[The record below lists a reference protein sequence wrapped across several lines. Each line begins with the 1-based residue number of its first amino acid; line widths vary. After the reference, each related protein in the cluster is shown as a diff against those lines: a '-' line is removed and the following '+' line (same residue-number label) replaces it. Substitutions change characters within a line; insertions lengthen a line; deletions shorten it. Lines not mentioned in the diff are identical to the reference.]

1 MFYSLPFHIQLTL
14 LIILV
19 SLLLCFGLAAA
30 GALYRKKCTLLP
42 PVPLFP
48 GSDFP
53 GFFVQFYTAF
63 FVITFSLASAYGC
76 TQNPEASASDE
87 ENLINMIISAAMQV
101 ALYLPLLVVYFAQP
115 SRALPSISAA
125 RRIKWIF
132 LGLVALTLPAQIVEF
147 AGLNQWVIDVTGCPA
162 QQDVVTSLAD
172 GNIPTQILMV
182 IMAVVIA
189 PITEECC
196 FRGCVYNILK
206 QYTSPMAATLSSAL
220 LFSAVHASLA
230 QLLPLF
236 LFGVVQC
243 YAYEKARS
251 LWLPIVLHMLFNA
264 LSCTVILLYT

>member
-1 MFYSLPFHIQLTL
+1 MPHSLPFHIQLTL
-14 LIILV
+14 LIILG
-19 SLLLCFGLAAA
+19 SLLLCFGVAAA
-30 GALYRKKCTLLP
+30 GAMYRKKCTLLP

-63 FVITFSLASAYGC
+63 FLITFSLASAYGC

-87 ENLINMIISAAMQV
+87 ESIINMIISAAMQV
-101 ALYLPLLVVYFAQP
+101 ALYCPLLAVYFSQP
-115 SRALPSISAA
+115 SRLLPPVSPT

-132 LGLVALTLPAQIVEF
+132 LGLVALILPAQIVEF
-147 AGLNQWVIDVTGCPA
+147 AGLNQWLIDVTGCPA

-182 IMAVVIA
+182 IMAVLVA

-206 QYTSPMAATLSSAL
+206 QYTTPMAATLSSAL

-264 LSCTVILLYT
+264 LSCTVILFYT